1 MGIFSRIG
9 DIVNSNINSL
19 LDRAEDPKKM
29 IRLIIQEMEETL
41 VEVRSST
48 ARVIADKK
56 GVIRRLEQLKEGAI
70 QWEEKAKLAINKG
83 REDLARSALLEKQMV
98 DEQITGV
105 DDELVA
111 IDGHLSQLEE
121 EIVQLQ
127 KKLTDAKAKQKTL
140 LMREQTVS
148 NRIQVKRQQE
158 RDTLDQIF
166 NKFEHFDRRMDRI
179 EGELEAMDMTK
190 PVDLSDE
197 IDQLAHGDKINAELE
212 RLKKDMGNH

>member
-56 GVIRRLEQLKEGAI
+56 GVIRRLEQLREGAI

-111 IDGHLSQLEE
+111 IDGHLGQLEE

-212 RLKKDMGNH
+212 RLKKDMDNH